1 VDRDVWYVHFLPVLL
16 RPVHTALLEG
26 AFGVVMLLFI
36 IQIMLWIASCQAKNS
51 DFTPTLKSRPTLL
64 TSASFTLEKESLTL
78 KGPFSQH
85 GHAECGRMS
94 CPL

>member
-1 VDRDVWYVHFLPVLL
+1 
-16 RPVHTALLEG
+16 
-26 AFGVVMLLFI
+26 MLLFI